1 MTICVFGSVNMD
13 LTAYVDVLP
22 QAGVTSHALKHA
34 MSLGGK
40 GANQAV
46 ATQRLYRDNV
56 RFAAAIGQ
64 DGFGEVVWD
73 FLVEYG
79 VSTSDLSV
87 LPETQTGIALI
98 HVDAASQ
105 NTITVIGGANMA
117 WTDDGPDAQFF
128 EGARVALFQLET
140 PLPATLNAMR
150 AARAAGAYVVL
161 DPAPVPDADIGALL
175 ALSEIV
181 TPNEFEAE
189 RLTGIAPV
197 DEASAIRAAQEL
209 LKRGCDTVVLK
220 RGSRGVVYACRCG
233 RTGAIPA
240 FKVEVTDT
248 VAAGDCFNGG
258 LAAALAEGQD
268 LDDALI
274 FASAAG
280 ALATTRPG
288 AADAAPARDQVDA
301 LIAAGRPKYVEA
313 NQDRSHVK
321 RS

>member
-1 MTICVFGSVNMD
+1 
-13 LTAYVDVLP
+13 
-22 QAGVTSHALKHA
+22 
-34 MSLGGK
+34 
-40 GANQAV
+40 
-46 ATQRLYRDNV
+46 
-56 RFAAAIGQ
+56 
-64 DGFGEVVWD
+64 
-73 FLVEYG
+73 
-79 VSTSDLSV
+79 

-140 PLPATLNAMR
+140 PLAATLAAMR

-161 DPAPVPDADIGALL
+161 DPAPVPDTDIRALL

-181 TPNEFEAE
+181 TPNEYEAE

-197 DEASAIRAAQEL
+197 DEASAIRATQEL
-209 LKRGCDTVVLK
+209 LNKGCDTVVLK
-220 RGSRGVVYACRCG
+220 RGAEGVVYACRCG
-233 RTGAIPA
+233 RTGVIPPFNVEAI
-240 FKVEVTDT
+240 DT
-248 VAAGDCFNGG
+248 VAAGDFFNGG

-268 LDDALI
+268 LEDALL

-288 AADAAPARDQVDA
+288 AADAAPTRDQVDA
-301 LIAAGRPKYVEA
+301 LVAAAR
-313 NQDRSHVK
+313 
-321 RS
+321 